1 MRKRSIPLLVVAVAL
16 ALVPALAATAQ
27 PTSTYRVWMSTGA
40 GITAGSTLV
49 NFGDGVATTI
59 DVFVGCERWT
69 GTAVSGTA
77 GVSGH
82 AQLAVDVVVDGTYSN
97 CGDASSNFTGLTFSM
112 AGSPIGSTS
121 RTRNPDGSRTLVT
134 SMALSRSF
142 GPLLLE
148 GGTGEMTEVISR

>member
-1 MRKRSIPLLVVAVAL
+1 MSKRSMSLLVVTVAL
-16 ALVPALAATAQ
+16 ALVPAVAAIAQ
-27 PTSTYRVWMSTGA
+27 PTSTYRVWMPTLS
-40 GITAGSTLV
+40 GSTIV
-49 NFGDGVATTI
+49 NFGDGAATTI
-59 DVFVGCERWT
+59 EVFVGCEHWS

-82 AQLAVDVVVDGTYSN
+82 LQLALDVIVDGTYQDCS
-97 CGDASSNFTGLTFSM
+97 GSSSSFTGLAFSM
-112 AGSPIGSTS
+112 AGSPVGSTS
-121 RTRNPDGSRTLVT
+121 RTRNADGTRTLIT